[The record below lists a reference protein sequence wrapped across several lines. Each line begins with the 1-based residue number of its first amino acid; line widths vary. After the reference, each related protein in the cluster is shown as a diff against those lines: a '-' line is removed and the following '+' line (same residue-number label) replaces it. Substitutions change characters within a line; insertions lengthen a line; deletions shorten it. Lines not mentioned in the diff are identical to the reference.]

1 MENYKKIPSKQY
13 PNIVLRVIP
22 GHFVTANSHVN
33 YFIDMSLMKA
43 RQSEAMMI
51 AKALSSDYVS
61 TTIIDTILCI
71 DGCDVIGAYL
81 ASFLT
86 EAGIVSMNAHKTIY
100 ITTPE
105 YTNTGQIIFRENLF
119 SMIKDKHILLLLT
132 TATTGKTVSGAID
145 AIHYY
150 GGNVAGV
157 SAIFSAA
164 KKVYNFPINSIF
176 STADIPDYQTYAA
189 SECKFCKENR
199 PIDAIINDFGF
210 SRI

>member
-1 MENYKKIPSKQY
+1 MEKYKKIPSKQY

-43 RQSEAMMI
+43 RQNEAMMI
-51 AKALSSDYVS
+51 AKALSSNYVS

-86 EAGIVSMNAHKTIY
+86 DAGIVSMNEHKTIY

-105 YTNTGQIIFRENLF
+105 YTNTGQIIFRENLLP
-119 SMIKDKHILLLLT
+119 MIKDKHILLLLT

-145 AIHYY
+145 AIQYY

-157 SAIFSAA
+157 SSIFSAA
-164 KKVYNFPINSIF
+164 KKVYNFPIHSIF
-176 STADIPDYQTYAA
+176 STADIPDYQTYTA
-189 SECKFCKENR
+189 SECKLCKENQ
-199 PIDAIINDFGF
+199 PIDAIINGFGF

>member
-1 MENYKKIPSKQY
+1 MEKYKKIPSKQY

-43 RQSEAMMI
+43 RQNEAMMI

-86 EAGIVSMNAHKTIY
+86 DAGIVSMNEHKTIY

-105 YTNTGQIIFRENLF
+105 YTNTGQIIFRENLLP
-119 SMIKDKHILLLLT
+119 MIKDKHILLLLT

-145 AIHYY
+145 AIQYY

-157 SAIFSAA
+157 SSIFSAA
-164 KKVYNFPINSIF
+164 KKVYNFPIHSIF
-176 STADIPDYQTYAA
+176 STADIPDYQTYTA
-189 SECKFCKENR
+189 SECKFCKENQ
-199 PIDAIINDFGF
+199 PIDAIINGFGF